1 MLFHNDIDIC
11 SSRGSNNPKNRA
23 SKYMKLKLRE
33 LQRDINKST
42 IIVGDVN
49 TFFSITDGHKIN
61 NIKKKKKDKKHHQPI
76 WPDRYLWNT
85 SLNIRIYILCKM
97 NIYQYRQY
105 PAKK

>member
-61 NIKKKKKDKKHHQPI
+61 NIKKKKKTKSTINQFDLI
-76 WPDRYLWNT
+76 NT
-85 SLNIRIYILCKM
+85 YETLHSTSEYTFFVK
-97 NIYQYRQY
+97 
-105 PAKK
+105 